1 MDNDRL
7 AEMVRTKI
15 EENLSIAFS
24 KLYENVDQEWFMSK
38 LKMSYIA
45 VPLHMANSKRAEL
58 LELPYRD
65 KNQLLMPHSS
75 HAHDYLVYSLVYER
89 YSYNS
94 KEVLD
99 NAPINIHHCK
109 DADEFIAYMSASA
122 LNADLSG
129 LWSIL

>member
-24 KLYENVDQEWFMSK
+24 KLYEDVHQEWFMSK
-38 LKMSYIA
+38 QKMSYIA

-58 LELPYRD
+58 LDLPYRD
-65 KNQLLMPHSS
+65 ENQLLLPHRS
-75 HAHDYLVYSLVYER
+75 HTYDYLVYSLVYER
-89 YSYNS
+89 YSYIS
-94 KEVLD
+94 KEVLN
-99 NAPINIHHCK
+99 NAPINVHYCK

-129 LWSIL
+129 L